1 MSEDLLKFL
10 PEELSFISREKNL
23 SYATLKPKKKKKLKH
38 FLRQFETT
46 EDVGEP

>member
-23 SYATLKPKKKKKLKH
+23 SYATLKPKKKLKH